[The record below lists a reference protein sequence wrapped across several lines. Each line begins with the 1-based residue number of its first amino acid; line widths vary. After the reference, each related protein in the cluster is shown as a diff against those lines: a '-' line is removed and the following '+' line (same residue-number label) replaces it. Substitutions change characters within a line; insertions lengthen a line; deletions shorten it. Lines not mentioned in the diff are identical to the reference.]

1 MLPGSCRAASRFLV
15 LLLVVCDCAGGKDT
29 VPSQSAGATVPANVT
44 VCELVKN
51 PEQYSGKEV
60 TIEAD
65 YILGFEWSALYS
77 WDCPDGRI
85 WLERHG
91 LDDVSKKELQRA
103 YDNDLSFVYL
113 KVQGTFAS
121 GGHYGHMGG
130 YSYQL
135 VAHKVFTVLR
145 VESEINIVT
154 DGEGLDW
161 TPYWRAI
168 STSVRKSWIANMPES
183 VHQGQQG
190 RNSVG
195 FSVQRDGSVPQDSVK
210 LVSGSDTRELDEAS
224 IKAVYAAAPFGHLPE
239 RFSEPSILLCAVFY
253 YNARPNHTKEESPY
267 FKALYASTL
276 EMEKAY
282 AKIDDSI
289 GGSKVRMDYHHVLV
303 ERDAGITDGL
313 PEQFGDYHFEYLDDG
328 QLTAKYKKLRKQ
340 FPILKVHPANPA
352 NPTGSLLRVSVY
364 WVSYE
369 KGKLKFGLSDWS
381 EVIFRFDC
389 EKRTDVVAKV
399 KLGGI

>member
-1 MLPGSCRAASRFLV
+1 MLGLCRAASPLLV
-15 LLLVVCDCAGGKDT
+15 LFLAVCNRAEGQT
-29 VPSQSAGATVPANVT
+29 TFALSPQPQEVTVPANVT

-60 TIEAD
+60 TIEAR
-65 YILGFEWSALYS
+65 YTLGFEWSALFS
-77 WDCPDGRI
+77 WDCPDSQI
-85 WLERHG
+85 WLEPRG
-91 LDDVSKKELQRA
+91 LDDVSEKELKRA
-103 YDNDLSFVYL
+103 YDNDPLFVYL
-113 KVQGTFAS
+113 KVQGTFVS

-130 YSYQL
+130 YSYQV

-145 VESEINIVT
+145 VESEIKILT

-161 TPYWRAI
+161 TPYWRSI
-168 STSVRKSWIANMPES
+168 STSVRNSWIANMPES
-183 VHQGQQG
+183 VHTGQQG

-195 FSVQRDGSVPQDSVK
+195 FSVLRDGSVPQDSVK

-224 IKAVYAAAPFGHLPE
+224 VKAVYAAAPFGHLPE
-239 RFSEPSILLCAVFY
+239 QFSKPSILLCAVFY
-253 YNARPNHTKEESPY
+253 YNARPNHAKEESPY

-282 AKIDDSI
+282 AKIDDSM
-289 GGSKVRMDYHHVLV
+289 GGSRVRMDYHHLLV
-303 ERDAGITDGL
+303 ERDPGITDGL
-313 PEQFGDYHFEYLDDG
+313 PEQFGDYHFEYVDTGHLI
-328 QLTAKYKKLRKQ
+328 ARYKKLRKQ
-340 FPILKVHPANPA
+340 FPVLKVQPAK
-352 NPTGSLLRVSVY
+352 PTEPLLKVSVY

-369 KGKLKFGLSDWS
+369 KGKLNLGLSDRS
-381 EVIFRFDC
+381 EVGFRFDC

>member
-91 LDDVSKKELQRA
+91 LDDASKKELQRA
-103 YDNDLSFVYL
+103 YDNDAFFVYL

-210 LVSGSDTRELDEAS
+210 LVSGSDTRELDESS
-224 IKAVYAAAPFGHLPE
+224 IKAIYAAAPFGRLPE
-239 RFSEPSILLCAVFY
+239 RFSEPSIVLCAPSC
-253 YNARPNHTKEESPY
+253 RGRGG
-267 FKALYASTL
+267 
-276 EMEKAY
+276 
-282 AKIDDSI
+282 KI
-289 GGSKVRMDYHHVLV
+289 
-303 ERDAGITDGL
+303 
-313 PEQFGDYHFEYLDDG
+313 
-328 QLTAKYKKLRKQ
+328 
-340 FPILKVHPANPA
+340 PIICL
-352 NPTGSLLRVSVY
+352 
-364 WVSYE
+364 
-369 KGKLKFGLSDWS
+369 
-381 EVIFRFDC
+381 
-389 EKRTDVVAKV
+389 
-399 KLGGI
+399 